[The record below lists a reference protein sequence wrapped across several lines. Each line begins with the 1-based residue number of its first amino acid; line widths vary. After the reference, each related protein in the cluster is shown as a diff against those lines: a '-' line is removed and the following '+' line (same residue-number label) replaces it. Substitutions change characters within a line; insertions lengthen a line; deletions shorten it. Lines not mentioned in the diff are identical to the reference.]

1 MDTFVYLARQPI
13 LNKEQ
18 KVFGYELLF
27 RDSPTSQRA
36 VIQNDFYATAFVLEN
51 VLNNIGSSKLLG
63 NHKAFVNANREILL
77 DPILSVLDP
86 KLFVIEILESVKP
99 DKDVLLAIQALHQK
113 GYTFALDDFQF
124 SSKSVKLWTS
134 VFPYL
139 SYVKIDLPRN
149 KTRSRRKAVEF
160 FKPKGI
166 LLLAEKV
173 ETQADFMACV
183 KEGYDLFQGY
193 FFAKPELVTGQGQK
207 TEIATLLNL
216 IQKIK
221 AAKSAQEVED
231 LFLQEPDLANLL
243 LKHLN
248 STPLL
253 EKPLENFKD
262 AIASM
267 GELRLNHW
275 LLLMLYSR
283 PEMGEKPQSS
293 ALFQNASHR
302 ARVLENLAKKI
313 DAKSDLASKAF
324 VLGLMS
330 HIDALLNAPFKKVL
344 NALDIDKD
352 LKKAILK
359 RKGVLGQLLSL
370 IEAIE
375 EDSPKKIQSILKNL
389 SLTDTAL
396 MESIHEAYL

>member
-1 MDTFVYLARQPI
+1 
-13 LNKEQ
+13 
-18 KVFGYELLF
+18 
-27 RDSPTSQRA
+27 
-36 VIQNDFYATAFVLEN
+36 
-51 VLNNIGSSKLLG
+51 
-63 NHKAFVNANREILL
+63 
-77 DPILSVLDP
+77 
-86 KLFVIEILESVKP
+86 
-99 DKDVLLAIQALHQK
+99 
-113 GYTFALDDFQF
+113 
-124 SSKSVKLWTS
+124 
-134 VFPYL
+134 
-139 SYVKIDLPRN
+139 
-149 KTRSRRKAVEF
+149 
-160 FKPKGI
+160 
-166 LLLAEKV
+166 
-173 ETQADFMACV
+173 
-183 KEGYDLFQGY
+183 
-193 FFAKPELVTGQGQK
+193 
-207 TEIATLLNL
+207 
-216 IQKIK
+216 
-221 AAKSAQEVED
+221 
-231 LFLQEPDLANLL
+231 
-243 LKHLN
+243 
-248 STPLL
+248 
-253 EKPLENFKD
+253 
-262 AIASM
+262 
-267 GELRLNHW
+267 
-275 LLLMLYSR
+275 MLYSR